1 MPPRGSRSSQ
11 TNTTE
16 HSVLTADILGMLVA
30 ALREIGDFGE
40 VHLVVK
46 HGRVHLIRTVQS
58 KKVGPSVAVD
68 GAAQVAAGA

>member
-1 MPPRGSRSSQ
+1 MQPRGSRLSQ

-16 HSVLTADILGMLVA
+16 HSALTADILGVLVDS
-30 ALREIGDFGE
+30 LREIGDFGE

-58 KKVGPSVAVD
+58 KKVGPSVAMD
-68 GAAQVAAGA
+68 GAAQVAADA